1 MRFRFRMRRRKR
13 HRYRWRL
20 RFLHLAYIN
29 LLNLFSRLKLKV
41 EKSNEFEKKVR
52 EIYELLPKRDCGA
65 CGYGS
70 CYECAVAIAKGE
82 ATLDTCKVLRASK
95 SHQVSSSSKIP
106 HIHG

>member
-1 MRFRFRMRRRKR
+1 MRRRKR

-82 ATLDTCKVLRASK
+82 ATLDTCKVLSASK